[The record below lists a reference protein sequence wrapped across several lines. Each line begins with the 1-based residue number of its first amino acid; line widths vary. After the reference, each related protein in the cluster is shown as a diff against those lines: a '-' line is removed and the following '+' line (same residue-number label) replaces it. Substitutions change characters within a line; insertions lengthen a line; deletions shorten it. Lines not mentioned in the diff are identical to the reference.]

1 LNYFQYYVIL
11 PLGDNKMTI
20 YDRIKALR
28 ISQQMSQTDLA
39 LKMGYKDGSMITKI
53 ESGKVDI
60 SQKKI
65 VAFAKALDT
74 TPAYL
79 MGWTEDPPDDPL
91 QNVPVTSEAR
101 ILAKGID
108 KLPQEQRKQ
117 ALNVIRAMFAQNA
130 DYFNKENDDET

>member
-1 LNYFQYYVIL
+1 
-11 PLGDNKMTI
+11 MTI

-28 ISQQMSQTDLA
+28 TAQQMSQTDLA
-39 LKMGYKDGSMITKI
+39 IKMGYKDGSMITKI

-65 VAFAKALDT
+65 IAFAKALNT

-79 MGWTEDPPDDPL
+79 MGWTEDHPDDPL
-91 QNVPVTSEAR
+91 LNQPATLEAR

-108 KLPQEQRKQ
+108 RLPQAQREQ
-117 ALNVIRAMFAQNA
+117 ALAVIRAMFAIHA
-130 DYFNKENDDET
+130 DYFDKENNDDT